1 MSNKLSSRFFI
12 VALATCI
19 STATGQSLNNPISP
33 GKRANSSHLLLDPV
47 PVPGVPSIFCFRIT
61 HIDADKSD
69 PENDRFHFLF
79 EALNWAD
86 KPAAGVYIA
95 IAEGSAFPGA
105 PFFTAATIDANG
117 RPIGPVSDPP
127 PGNDNPPN
135 NWAASSVTN
144 TAIMWKAGATGTPI
158 PFIDLITAGQ
168 IDRCNACALVP
179 GCECVINPGDET
191 TTPTIANLETIDD
204 TLNVL
209 DGFQFTVDD
218 FDIGDI
224 LTFNWFLVAP
234 DGNAIGTAGF
244 GNEFG
249 FGTVNIARVDNG
261 VIPDPVFVGNTGFS
275 QSQALFYSDVYI
287 VPDPA
292 IFAAEFGGGI
302 TARFV
307 NPADNIFNAAI
318 NTSLIKP
325 ICVDK
330 TPPACKFSFRGI
342 STVKGA
348 FVDDE
353 SGIASV
359 QPLLLYNCK
368 LIVDPFTPGD
378 KQVNFRLEGLGQ
390 DSYLGFDIKI
400 TDVCGN
406 THVCDPVM
414 TILSA
419 ERGMRNYTFKFRPVD
434 RYLILANRGL
444 TSIRVNLNGER
455 FDLYAEPPGGVQT
468 LNAYRMPKEGEISI
482 DLQPYL
488 RDGENIMQVE
498 IDGPASASADFL
510 LIDEAHVVNHT
521 LALQPIPAEFQLQQN
536 YPNPFNPSTTIR
548 FGIPAH
554 LTSGAAV
561 QLRIYNMKGELVRT
575 LVDETMYPGQYA
587 IEWNGRNKLDK
598 TAASGIYMYQLITS
612 AFKTT
617 KRMIFLK

>member
-1 MSNKLSSRFFI
+1 
-12 VALATCI
+12 
-19 STATGQSLNNPISP
+19 
-33 GKRANSSHLLLDPV
+33 
-47 PVPGVPSIFCFRIT
+47 VPSIFCFRIT

-69 PENDRFHFLF
+69 PQNDRFIFLF

-86 KPAAGVYIA
+86 KPAAGVYIS
-95 IAEGSAFPGA
+95 IAEGSAYPGA
-105 PFFTAATIDANG
+105 PVFTAAAIDANG

-144 TAIMWKAGATGTPI
+144 TAIMWKAGSTGTPI

-168 IDRCNACALVP
+168 INRCNACALVP
-179 GCECVINPGDET
+179 GCECVANPGDET
-191 TTPTIANLETIDD
+191 TTPTIVNLETIDD

-224 LTFNWFLVAP
+224 LTFNWFLAAP
-234 DGNAIGTAGF
+234 NGSAIGTAGF
-244 GNEFG
+244 GNQFG

-261 VIPDPVFVGNTGFS
+261 VMPDPVFVGNSGFS
-275 QSQALFYSDVYI
+275 QSQALFYDNVYI

-302 TARFV
+302 TAQFV

-359 QPLLLYNCK
+359 QPLLLYNCN
-368 LIVDPFTPGD
+368 LIVDSFTPGD
-378 KQVNFRLEGLGQ
+378 KQVNFRLERLSQ
-390 DSYLGFDIKI
+390 DSYIGFDIKI
-400 TDVCGN
+400 TDACGN

-414 TILSA
+414 AVLSA

-434 RYLILANRGL
+434 RYLVLTNRGL

-455 FDLYAEPPGGVQT
+455 FDLYADPPSSVQA
-468 LNAYRMPKEGEISI
+468 LNAYHMPKEGEISI

-488 RDGENIMQVE
+488 RDGENVMQVE

-510 LIDEAHVVNHT
+510 LIDEAHVVNHI

-536 YPNPFNPSTTIR
+536 YPNPFSQIPRLSGGNPSTTIR

-554 LTSGAAV
+554 LTSGTAV

-587 IEWNGRNKLDK
+587 IEWNGRNKLDE
-598 TAASGIYMYQLITS
+598 TAAAGIYIYQLITNE
-612 AFKTT
+612 FKTA
-617 KRMIFLK
+617 KRMVFLK